1 MNIEAAS
8 SVRVLVGTMR
18 NLEVEVTTVDA
29 FQGEELLKRSALA
42 GTLAAAAGLSGLAA
56 GMVAMSMEEMREEA
70 FALTFQLG
78 DEAVR
83 AILWANPF
91 QDGDEVEVV
100 AEEADGYMR
109 AFAVLRPRD
118 RIIALFP
125 HVVSGRSA
133 HVRTTIRGLLWMSLV
148 VAIVTVVMLTF
159 FWAIGGGGEVA
170 MLVVTIG
177 FVILGGTAIF
187 SLIGWSVSRKYL
199 PFVKMA
205 EIVFASVGWKNPEEI
220 NLRKKTMIS
229 IRPDDPP
236 ALGPFYFRY

>member
-1 MNIEAAS
+1 MNIEATS
-8 SVRVLVGTMR
+8 LVRVLVGTMR
-18 NLEVEVTTVDA
+18 SLKVEVTTVDA
-29 FQGEELLKRSALA
+29 FQGEELQKRSALA

-78 DEAVR
+78 DEEVR
-83 AILWANPF
+83 AVLWGNPF

-133 HVRTTIRGLLWMSLV
+133 HIKTTIRGLLWMSLAV
-148 VAIVTVVMLTF
+148 VIVTNVVLAF
-159 FWAIGGGGEVA
+159 FWVLGGGGDLP
-170 MLVVTIG
+170 MLIVTIG
-177 FVILGGTAIF
+177 VVILAVVAIF
-187 SLIGWSVSRKYL
+187 SLIGWNVSRKYL

-205 EIVFASVGWKNPEEI
+205 EIVFTSVGWKNPEEI

-229 IRPDDPP
+229 IRPDDPS

>member
-1 MNIEAAS
+1 MSVEATS
-8 SVRVLVGTMR
+8 SVRVLSGVIR
-18 NLEVEVTTVDA
+18 NLKVEVTTIDA
-29 FQGEELLKRSALA
+29 FQGEELQQRTALV

-56 GMVAMSMEEMREEA
+56 GMVAMSMDEMREEV

-78 DEAVR
+78 DEVVR
-83 AILWANPF
+83 AVLWGSPF

-100 AEEADGYMR
+100 AEEADSYMR
-109 AFAVLRPRD
+109 AFAVLRPSD

-133 HVRTTIRGLLWMSLV
+133 HNRTTIRGLLWMSLV
-148 VAIVTVVMLTF
+148 VAIVTIVMLTF
-159 FWAIGGGGEVA
+159 FWAIGGGGEFG
-170 MLVVTIG
+170 MLMVIIG
-177 FVILGGTAIF
+177 FVILGGIAIF

-205 EIVFASVGWKNPEEI
+205 EIIFTSVGWKDVEGI
-220 NLRKKTMIS
+220 NLRKKTMES
-229 IRPDDPP
+229 IRPEDPP